1 MIKINWITIVAI
13 RKILKFPD
21 QDLRIKAK
29 PVETFDEELKTL
41 TDDMFETMHSVNGIG
56 LAATQIGV
64 AKQVA
69 VIDISPEKNE
79 PLVIVNPAI
88 QILDPSKTEDYDE
101 GCLSVPGFFEKI
113 SRPSDIKLTYQDLN
127 GKKQEIKPEGL
138 LTKVVQHELDHLNGR
153 LFVDHISELKRR
165 RIRNKIV
172 KQK

>member
-1 MIKINWITIVAI
+1 MTI

-29 PVETFDEELKTL
+29 PVETFNEELKTL
-41 TDDMFETMHSVNGIG
+41 TNDMFETMHSVDGIG
-56 LAATQIGV
+56 LAATQIGI

-69 VIDISPEKNE
+69 VIDISPEKND
-79 PLVIVNPAI
+79 PLVIINPKI
-88 QILDPSKTEDYDE
+88 EILDPSKTEDYDE
-101 GCLSVPGFFEKI
+101 GCLSVPGFFETI
-113 SRPSDIKLTYQDLN
+113 SRPSNIKLSYQDLDGQN
-127 GKKQEIKPEGL
+127 QEIEPKGL

>member
-1 MIKINWITIVAI
+1 MAI

-69 VIDISPEKNE
+69 VIDISPEKDE

-113 SRPSDIKLTYQDLN
+113 SRPSDIKLIFQDLN

-138 LTKVVQHELDHLNGR
+138 LTKDVQHELDHLNGR

>member
-1 MIKINWITIVAI
+1 MAI

-29 PVETFDEELKTL
+29 PIETFDEELKTL

-113 SRPSDIKLTYQDLN
+113 SRPSDIKLNYQDLN

>member
-1 MIKINWITIVAI
+1 MAI

-29 PVETFDEELKTL
+29 PVESFDDELKTL

-79 PLVIVNPAI
+79 PLVIVNPVI

-101 GCLSVPGFFEKI
+101 GCLSIPGFFEKI

>member
-1 MIKINWITIVAI
+1 MAI

-29 PVETFDEELKTL
+29 PVESFDDELKTL
-41 TDDMFETMHSVNGIG
+41 TNDMFETMHSVNGIG

>member
-1 MIKINWITIVAI
+1 MAI

-29 PVETFDEELKTL
+29 PVESFDEELKTL

-79 PLVIVNPAI
+79 PLVIVNPEI

-172 KQK
+172 TVSYTHLTLPTI

>member
-1 MIKINWITIVAI
+1 MAI

-29 PVETFDEELKTL
+29 PVESFDDELKTL

-64 AKQVA
+64 SKQVA

-79 PLVIVNPAI
+79 PLVIINPAI

-101 GCLSVPGFFEKI
+101 GCLSIPGFFEKI
-113 SRPSDIKLTYQDLN
+113 SRPSDIKLTYQALN

>member
-1 MIKINWITIVAI
+1 MAI

-21 QDLRIKAK
+21 QDLRTKAEV
-29 PVETFDEELKTL
+29 VETFDAALKTL
-41 TDDMFETMHSVNGIG
+41 TDDMFQTMHSVNGIG
-56 LAATQIGV
+56 LAATQIGIS
-64 AKQVA
+64 KRVA
-69 VIDISPEKNE
+69 VIDISQDKNE
-79 PLVIVNPAI
+79 PFVIINPEI
-88 QILDPSKTEDYDE
+88 EILNTSKNEDYDE
-101 GCLSVPGFFEKI
+101 GCLSVPGFFETV

-127 GKKQEIKPEGL
+127 GEKKEIKPEGL

>member
-1 MIKINWITIVAI
+1 MAI
-13 RKILKFPD
+13 RKILKFPN

-29 PVETFDEELKTL
+29 PVVTFDDELKTL

-79 PLVIVNPAI
+79 PLVIVNPAV

-113 SRPSDIKLTYQDLN
+113 SRPSDIKLSYQDLS
-127 GKKQEIKPEGL
+127 GQQHEIKPEGL

>member
-1 MIKINWITIVAI
+1 MAI

-79 PLVIVNPAI
+79 PLIIVNPEI
-88 QILDPSKTEDYDE
+88 QILDPTKTEDYDE

>member
-1 MIKINWITIVAI
+1 MAI

-29 PVETFDEELKTL
+29 PVESFDSELKTL

-79 PLVIVNPAI
+79 PLVIGNPAI
-88 QILDPSKTEDYDE
+88 QILDPSVTEDYDE
-101 GCLSVPGFFEKI
+101 GCLSIPGFFEKI
-113 SRPSDIKLTYQDLN
+113 SRPSDIKLIFQDLN
-127 GKKQEIKPEGL
+127 GKKQEIKP
-138 LTKVVQHELDHLNGR
+138 
-153 LFVDHISELKRR
+153 
-165 RIRNKIV
+165 
-172 KQK
+172 

>member
-1 MIKINWITIVAI
+1 MAI

-29 PVETFDEELKTL
+29 PVESFDNELKTL

-113 SRPSDIKLTYQDLN
+113 SRPSEIKLTYQDLN

>member
-1 MIKINWITIVAI
+1 MAI

-29 PVETFDEELKTL
+29 PVETFDDELKTL
-41 TDDMFETMHSVNGIG
+41 TDDMFETMHSVDGIG

-79 PLVIVNPAI
+79 PLVIINPKI
-88 QILDPSKTEDYDE
+88 QILDPSKKEDYDE
-101 GCLSVPGFFEKI
+101 GCLSVPGFFETI
-113 SRPSDIKLTYQDLN
+113 SRPSDIKLSYQDLN

>member
-1 MIKINWITIVAI
+1 MAI

-29 PVETFDEELKTL
+29 PVETFDDELKTL

-113 SRPSDIKLTYQDLN
+113 SRPSDMTLTYQDLN

>member
-1 MIKINWITIVAI
+1 MAI

-29 PVETFDEELKTL
+29 PVESFDDELKTL

-69 VIDISPEKNE
+69 VIDISLEKNE

-113 SRPSDIKLTYQDLN
+113 SRPSEIKLTYQDLN

>member
-1 MIKINWITIVAI
+1 MAI

-29 PVETFDEELKTL
+29 PVETFDKELKTL

-79 PLVIVNPAI
+79 PLVIVNPKI
-88 QILDPSKTEDYDE
+88 QILDPSKKEDYDD
-101 GCLSVPGFFEKI
+101 GCLSVPGFFETI
-113 SRPSDIKLTYQDLN
+113 SRPSDIKLSYQDLN

>member
-1 MIKINWITIVAI
+1 MAI

-21 QDLRIKAK
+21 QDLRVKAK
-29 PVETFDEELKTL
+29 PVESFDGELKTL

-79 PLVIVNPAI
+79 PLVIVNPEI
-88 QILDPSKTEDYDE
+88 KILDPSKKEDYDE
-101 GCLSVPGFFEKI
+101 GCLSVPGFFETI
-113 SRPSDIKLTYQDLN
+113 SRPSDIKLSYQDLN
-127 GKKQEIKPEGL
+127 GQKQEIKPEGL

-172 KQK
+172 KKK

>member
-1 MIKINWITIVAI
+1 MAI
-13 RKILKFPD
+13 RKILRFPD

-29 PVETFDEELKTL
+29 PVENFDEELKNL

-79 PLVIVNPAI
+79 PLVIVNPEI
-88 QILDPSKTEDYDE
+88 QILDPSKREDYDE

-113 SRPSDIKLTYQDLN
+113 SRPSDIKLAYQDLS

>member
-1 MIKINWITIVAI
+1 MAI

-29 PVETFDEELKTL
+29 PVESFDDKLKTL

>member
-1 MIKINWITIVAI
+1 MAI

-29 PVETFDEELKTL
+29 PIESFDDELKTL

-64 AKQVA
+64 DKQVA

-88 QILDPSKTEDYDE
+88 QILDPSVTEDYDE

-138 LTKVVQHELDHLNGR
+138 LTKVDQHELDHLNGR

>member
-1 MIKINWITIVAI
+1 MAI

-88 QILDPSKTEDYDE
+88 QILDPTKTEDYDE

-113 SRPSDIKLTYQDLN
+113 SRPSDIKLSYQDLN

>member
-1 MIKINWITIVAI
+1 MAI

-29 PVETFDEELKTL
+29 PVETFDEELKNL

-88 QILDPSKTEDYDE
+88 QILDPTKTEDYDE

>member
-1 MIKINWITIVAI
+1 MAI

-29 PVETFDEELKTL
+29 PVESFDDELKTL

-88 QILDPSKTEDYDE
+88 QILDPSKIEDYDE

-113 SRPSDIKLTYQDLN
+113 SRPSDIKLFYKDLS
-127 GKKQEIKPEGL
+127 GKNQEIKPEGL

-172 KQK
+172 KEK

>member
-1 MIKINWITIVAI
+1 MAI

-21 QDLRIKAK
+21 QNLRTKAE
-29 PVETFDEELKTL
+29 VIETFDAALKAL

-56 LAATQIGV
+56 LAATQIGIS
-64 AKQVA
+64 KRVA
-69 VIDISPEKNE
+69 VIDISQEKNK
-79 PLVIVNPAI
+79 PFVIINPEI
-88 QILDPSKTEDYDE
+88 EILDTSKNEDYDE
-101 GCLSVPGFFEKI
+101 GCLSVPGFFETI
-113 SRPSDIKLTYQDLN
+113 SRPSDIKLTYQDLS
-127 GKKQEIKPEGL
+127 GEKKEIKPDGL

>member
-1 MIKINWITIVAI
+1 MAI

-29 PVETFDEELKTL
+29 PVETFDKELKTL

-56 LAATQIGV
+56 LAATQIGI

-79 PLVIVNPAI
+79 PLVIVNPKI
-88 QILDPSKTEDYDE
+88 QILDPSKKEDYDE
-101 GCLSVPGFFEKI
+101 GCLSVPGFFETI
-113 SRPSDIKLTYQDLN
+113 SRPSDIKLSYQDLN

>member
-1 MIKINWITIVAI
+1 MAI
-13 RKILKFPD
+13 RKILKFPN

-41 TDDMFETMHSVNGIG
+41 TDDMFETMHSVDGIG

-79 PLVIVNPAI
+79 PLVIINPAI

-113 SRPSDIKLTYQDLN
+113 SRPSEIKLTYQDLN

>member
-1 MIKINWITIVAI
+1 VAI

-21 QDLRIKAK
+21 QDLRTKAEV
-29 PVETFDEELKTL
+29 VETFDAALKTL

-56 LAATQIGV
+56 LAATQIGISER
-64 AKQVA
+64 VA
-69 VIDISPEKNE
+69 VIDISQDKNE
-79 PLVIVNPAI
+79 PFVIINPEI
-88 QILDPSKTEDYDE
+88 EILNTSKNEDYDE
-101 GCLSVPGFFEKI
+101 GCLSVPGFFETV

-127 GKKQEIKPEGL
+127 GEKKEIKPEGL

>member
-1 MIKINWITIVAI
+1 MAI

-29 PVETFDEELKTL
+29 PVEAFDEELKAL

-56 LAATQIGV
+56 LAATQIGI

-79 PLVIVNPAI
+79 PLVIVNPEI
-88 QILDPSKTEDYDE
+88 KILDPSKKEDYDE

-113 SRPSDIKLTYQDLN
+113 SRPSDIKLFYQDLH

>member
-1 MIKINWITIVAI
+1 MAI
-13 RKILKFPD
+13 RKILKFPN

-41 TDDMFETMHSVNGIG
+41 SDDMFETMHSVNGIG

-88 QILDPSKTEDYDE
+88 QILDPSVTEDYDE

>member
-1 MIKINWITIVAI
+1 MTI

-69 VIDISPEKNE
+69 VIDISLEKNE

-113 SRPSDIKLTYQDLN
+113 SRPSDIKLSYQDLN
-127 GKKQEIKPEGL
+127 GKKEEIKPEGL

>member
-1 MIKINWITIVAI
+1 MAI
-13 RKILKFPD
+13 RKILKFPN

-29 PVETFDEELKTL
+29 PVETFDDELKTL

-79 PLVIVNPAI
+79 PLVIVNPEI

-113 SRPSDIKLTYQDLN
+113 SRPSDIKLSYQDLS
-127 GKKQEIKPEGL
+127 GQQHEIKPEGL

>member
-1 MIKINWITIVAI
+1 MAI

-21 QDLRIKAK
+21 QDLRVKAK
-29 PVETFDEELKTL
+29 PVETFDKELKTL

-79 PLVIVNPAI
+79 PLVIINPAI

-101 GCLSVPGFFEKI
+101 GSLSVPGFFEKI

-127 GKKQEIKPEGL
+127 GNKQEIKPEGL

>member
-1 MIKINWITIVAI
+1 MAI

-88 QILDPSKTEDYDE
+88 QILDPSKKEDYDE

>member
-1 MIKINWITIVAI
+1 MAI

-29 PVETFDEELKTL
+29 PVESFDDELKTL

-56 LAATQIGV
+56 LAATQIGA

>member
-1 MIKINWITIVAI
+1 MAI

-29 PVETFDEELKTL
+29 PVESFDDELKTL

-165 RIRNKIV
+165 RIRNKII

>member
-1 MIKINWITIVAI
+1 MAI

-29 PVETFDEELKTL
+29 PVESFDDELKTL
-41 TDDMFETMHSVNGIG
+41 TDDMFETMHSMNGIG

>member
-1 MIKINWITIVAI
+1 MAI

-29 PVETFDEELKTL
+29 PVETFDEKLKTL

-113 SRPSDIKLTYQDLN
+113 SRPSDIKHTYQDLN